1 MSKLANE
8 IFDILKLCWLFSV
21 AEKQYLK
28 WVIITCLPN
37 TLDATWKK
45 LHLKCFL
52 RVIIENILDNCLI
65 LSGKMLTRFFSHSI
79 DANTL

>member
-28 WVIITCLPN
+28 WVIITEVMFTFDLGR
-37 TLDATWKK
+37 K
-45 LHLKCFL
+45 
-52 RVIIENILDNCLI
+52 
-65 LSGKMLTRFFSHSI
+65 
-79 DANTL
+79 

>member
-28 WVIITCLPN
+28 WVIIT
-37 TLDATWKK
+37 KK
-45 LHLKCFL
+45 IEHLLGLLFL
-52 RVIIENILDNCLI
+52 LIERNLI
-65 LSGKMLTRFFSHSI
+65 EI
-79 DANTL
+79 ECEI